1 MRMRLAG
8 PADADVLT
16 EMMLEGIATY
26 AAFAP
31 AGWSP
36 PEASET
42 RPAIAARLGISGTW
56 CLLAEDAEGPAGH
69 VAFLPAVHA
78 RPPTGDSRL
87 AHFWMLFV
95 RERAWGSGVAAGLHQ
110 RAVWE
115 ARRRG
120 YSHLRL
126 FVAAGQARA
135 RRFYAREG
143 WIEVTE
149 PFDEERIGLPI
160 LECRMPLR

>member
-1 MRMRLAG
+1 MQMRPATA
-8 PADADVLT
+8 ADADALT
-16 EMMLEGIATY
+16 ELMLEGIATY

-36 PEASET
+36 PAPSET
-42 RPAIAARLGISGTW
+42 RPAIATRLGVSGTW
-56 CLLAEDAEGPAGH
+56 CLIAEDEFGPVGD
-69 VAFLPAVHA
+69 VAFLPALHA
-78 RPPTGDSRL
+78 YPPTGDSRL

-95 RERAWGSGVAAGLHQ
+95 RERAWGAGVAAELLR
-110 RAVWE
+110 RAAWE

-120 YSHLRL
+120 YAEMRL

-135 RRFYAREG
+135 RRFYEREG
-143 WIEVTE
+143 GAEVTE

-160 LECRMPLR
+160 LECRMRLR